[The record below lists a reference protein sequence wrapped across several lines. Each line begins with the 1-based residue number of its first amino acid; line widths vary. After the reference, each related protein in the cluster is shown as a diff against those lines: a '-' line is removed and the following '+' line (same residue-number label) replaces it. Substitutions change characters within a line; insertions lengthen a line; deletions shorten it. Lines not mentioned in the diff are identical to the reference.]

1 MERDVWHKRFTKK
14 LQQEHEAQ
22 SAFDCL
28 LRHHCDR
35 AVVEDLLFAIAVQDK
50 LTSQQIFR
58 LENDFNV
65 TSYILGEAL
74 QMLAKDLAMQRSQYV
89 PFGPLL
95 VRIVKLEKELMSVGG
110 NLAELSR
117 GVAYWREMFEC
128 GIPLL
133 SAYVSKI
140 TGKKL
145 YEQLGALVRCAQLL
159 PASEAARLDNVRVAI
174 DRFRKHNPSL
184 WRIIQRVVATTLASG
199 LPIEKQDLHIRLWE
213 CASELGECG
222 RLEMRRVNQVVRD
235 SSWAKRYLSRHD
247 ISIGHSHAAKLL
259 GVGGRRPSKQGNG
272 P

>member
-95 VRIVKLEKELMSVGG
+95 VRIVKLEKELMSVGCWRSFHAASPTG
-110 NLAELSR
+110 VKCSSAGSLCCQPTSQKLPEKSFTSNLEHLSVVLNYFLR
-117 GVAYWREMFEC
+117 Q
-128 GIPLL
+128 
-133 SAYVSKI
+133 K
-140 TGKKL
+140 
-145 YEQLGALVRCAQLL
+145 Q
-159 PASEAARLDNVRVAI
+159 PASIMCE
-174 DRFRKHNPSL
+174 
-184 WRIIQRVVATTLASG
+184 WRSTGSG
-199 LPIEKQDLHIRLWE
+199 NIT
-213 CASELGECG
+213 
-222 RLEMRRVNQVVRD
+222 
-235 SSWAKRYLSRHD
+235 RH
-247 ISIGHSHAAKLL
+247 S
-259 GVGGRRPSKQGNG
+259 GGLFNG
-272 P
+272 S